1 MQKEDI
7 EKLVE
12 KSLQKKPSLFLI
24 DIQLKPDN
32 QIKITLDGDEPV
44 SVKNCVEVSREIEK
58 ELDQGEEDFSLEV
71 TSTGLTTPLQFPR
84 QYKKNIGRKLKVKTA
99 EKKYKAKLIEADED
113 GVELQWKQREPKPIG
128 KGKHT
133 VQKQAKLAYQDI
145 KEAKVMITFN

>member
-1 MQKEDI
+1 
-7 EKLVE
+7 KLVE

-44 SVKNCVEVSREIEK
+44 SVKDCVEVSREIEE
-58 ELDQGEEDFSLEV
+58 ELDRGEENFSLEV

-99 EKKYKAKLIEADED
+99 EKKYKARLIEADEE

-145 KEAKVMITFN
+145 KEAKVMIIFN